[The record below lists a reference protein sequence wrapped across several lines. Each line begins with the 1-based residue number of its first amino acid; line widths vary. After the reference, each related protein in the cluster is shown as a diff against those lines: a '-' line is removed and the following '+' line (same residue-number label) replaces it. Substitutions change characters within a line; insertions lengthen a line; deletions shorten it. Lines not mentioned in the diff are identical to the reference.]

1 MKKVMI
7 TPQPLIC
14 SPPTVM
20 VGTMINGKPNFMTAA
35 WCGVASSNPPMISV
49 GIRPGRYTM
58 QGIKNKEFSINIPSA
73 DLVKEADFCGMV
85 SGAEV
90 HKAAVCKFNLFYGA
104 LKNAPLIEQCPVNLA
119 CKVEHILEL
128 GVHHLIIGQVIET
141 HISDNCLTGGK
152 PDIRKIKPFIY
163 GMGPMAEYFSIGE
176 SLGKGYSLGKVLME
190 KK

>member
-14 SPPTVM
+14 SPPIVM

-141 HISDNCLTGGK
+141 HISDNCLTDGK

>member
-14 SPPTVM
+14 APPTVM

-85 SGAEV
+85 SGEKV
-90 HKAAVCKFNLFYGA
+90 DKAAVCKFNLFYGA
-104 LKNAPLIEQCPVNLA
+104 LKNAPLIEQCPPMRD
-119 CKVEHILEL
+119 
-128 GVHHLIIGQVIET
+128 
-141 HISDNCLTGGK
+141 S
-152 PDIRKIKPFIY
+152 IRSSSQP
-163 GMGPMAEYFSIGE
+163 
-176 SLGKGYSLGKVLME
+176 
-190 KK
+190 